1 MRPENALLA
10 ALVAALVLHVPLS
23 MAQTPAVT
31 TTEAPASAPDTLR
44 KKAWDKVSGN
54 WKRFKGSVRQRWGK
68 LTKNEVAQARGRR
81 EALNGFIQ
89 ARYGIDREAAD
100 RQIDEW
106 LKTVK

>member
-1 MRPENALLA
+1 MRPENVLLA
-10 ALVAALVLHVPLS
+10 ALVATLVLQVPLTK
-23 MAQTPAVT
+23 AQTPAVT
-31 TTEAPASAPDTLR
+31 PTEIPASAPDTLR

-89 ARYGIDREAAD
+89 ARYGIDREAAN
-100 RQIDEW
+100 RQIDDW

>member
-10 ALVAALVLHVPLS
+10 ALVAALVLQVPLT